1 MQRRGGPPPANGA
14 HKPRHWHLAATLL
27 CCLLV
32 RIATF
37 YLTHILQGS
46 EYTYIHQLI
55 SLEGEGTPHGGPHK
69 RGRLSH
75 PGEETRY
82 FPFNQSNET
91 KELQEYFQRNKR
103 SGNLKQKQKEK
114 IKINPKQFLIKN
126 DSMHYAFNSDVYNL
140 KYLYESDVL
149 GRLSADVYSS
159 LTVRVNPLLLKALQF
174 ALLRGGGGSGSGSG
188 ERGERGGRA
197 SSRASSRAT
206 SRATSRAAPPLNT
219 PELRFFLLICAVD
232 LLVGVLLFLIAQRLA
247 EWGAYFRYVNQDR
260 SGARQLQDERSLQNM
275 SDERNLPYA
284 LPLQWKLIDPIL
296 LTNLYLNNPLTVL
309 ANSFLSLDNLKLLLI
324 TASFYL
330 ALRRIRSEASPPHK
344 STPNLI
350 AILLVNAMLLYAT
363 SFHFIL
369 ILIGV
374 NNFVVY
380 SHQGILFKHKLKV
393 PLGSLHMLLIILQ
406 NLALLIATLAVYALL
421 LLASAYVNSGSWSF
435 LNNTLINEYKVL
447 FLLPNLGNYWYLFST
462 MFRDYYHS
470 FLFLFHFHVFL
481 YPLPLLFRLVKTP
494 LIYLKIMIS
503 IALVFHPNITVND
516 IVFSLLLLVI
526 DYERTVYAIPFAKLI
541 IILLG
546 NLGLFFVTTNL
557 WLRKNTGN
565 ANYAFFNQLIVFN
578 ITTFIITSSIKFYI
592 RVQTPERQ
600 LQEGKCIVVS
610 TEKAKFNL
618 FQTLKETFM

>member
-1 MQRRGGPPPANGA
+1 
-14 HKPRHWHLAATLL
+14 
-27 CCLLV
+27 
-32 RIATF
+32 
-37 YLTHILQGS
+37 
-46 EYTYIHQLI
+46 
-55 SLEGEGTPHGGPHK
+55 
-69 RGRLSH
+69 
-75 PGEETRY
+75 
-82 FPFNQSNET
+82 
-91 KELQEYFQRNKR
+91 
-103 SGNLKQKQKEK
+103 
-114 IKINPKQFLIKN
+114 
-126 DSMHYAFNSDVYNL
+126 MHYAFNSDVYNL

-188 ERGERGGRA
+188 ER
-197 SSRASSRAT
+197 
-206 SRATSRAAPPLNT
+206 
-219 PELRFFLLICAVD
+219 VD

-516 IVFSLLLLVI
+516 IVFSL
-526 DYERTVYAIPFAKLI
+526 I

>member
-174 ALLRGGGGSGSGSG
+174 ALLRGGGGSGSGS
-188 ERGERGGRA
+188 
-197 SSRASSRAT
+197 
-206 SRATSRAAPPLNT
+206 
-219 PELRFFLLICAVD
+219 VD

-421 LLASAYVNSGSWSF
+421 LLASAYVNSGSWVS
-435 LNNTLINEYKVL
+435 
-447 FLLPNLGNYWYLFST
+447 
-462 MFRDYYHS
+462 
-470 FLFLFHFHVFL
+470 
-481 YPLPLLFRLVKTP
+481 RLRALSSGVHRWSRSPRLTTANRVTP
-494 LIYLKIMIS
+494 LFTAS
-503 IALVFHPNITVND
+503 HH
-516 IVFSLLLLVI
+516 
-526 DYERTVYAIPFAKLI
+526 
-541 IILLG
+541 
-546 NLGLFFVTTNL
+546 
-557 WLRKNTGN
+557 
-565 ANYAFFNQLIVFN
+565 
-578 ITTFIITSSIKFYI
+578 
-592 RVQTPERQ
+592 
-600 LQEGKCIVVS
+600 C
-610 TEKAKFNL
+610 
-618 FQTLKETFM
+618 

>member
-1 MQRRGGPPPANGA
+1 MRQQGCAFFKPTKVPSLIPTKGASPSLRRGGPPPANGA

-174 ALLRGGGGSGSGSG
+174 ALLRGGGGSGSGS
-188 ERGERGGRA
+188 
-197 SSRASSRAT
+197 
-206 SRATSRAAPPLNT
+206 
-219 PELRFFLLICAVD
+219 VD

-421 LLASAYVNSGSWSF
+421 LLASAYVNSGSW
-435 LNNTLINEYKVL
+435 
-447 FLLPNLGNYWYLFST
+447 
-462 MFRDYYHS
+462 
-470 FLFLFHFHVFL
+470 
-481 YPLPLLFRLVKTP
+481 
-494 LIYLKIMIS
+494 
-503 IALVFHPNITVND
+503 
-516 IVFSLLLLVI
+516 
-526 DYERTVYAIPFAKLI
+526 
-541 IILLG
+541 
-546 NLGLFFVTTNL
+546 
-557 WLRKNTGN
+557 
-565 ANYAFFNQLIVFN
+565 
-578 ITTFIITSSIKFYI
+578 
-592 RVQTPERQ
+592 
-600 LQEGKCIVVS
+600 
-610 TEKAKFNL
+610 
-618 FQTLKETFM
+618 

>member
-1 MQRRGGPPPANGA
+1 MMNHRRGSTLAKNA

-27 CCLLV
+27 CCLVV
-32 RIATF
+32 RLTTF
-37 YLTHILQGS
+37 YVTHILHES
-46 EYTYIHQLI
+46 EYKYIDQLI
-55 SLEGEGTPHGGPHK
+55 GVDREGSPDHGGLQKRARLSHQGEGTHYLHA
-69 RGRLSH
+69 
-75 PGEETRY
+75 EQI
-82 FPFNQSNET
+82 NDT
-91 KELQEYFQRNKR
+91 KDLQEYFQRNKR
-103 SGNLKQKQKEK
+103 NRKM
-114 IKINPKQFLIKN
+114 KQFLVKH
-126 DSMHYAFNSDVYNL
+126 DSMHYSFNSDLYNL
-140 KYLYESDVL
+140 KYLYESDLL

-159 LTVRVNPLLLKALQF
+159 LTVRINPLLLKALQF
-174 ALLRGGGGSGSGSG
+174 VLFRGICKGDRNGGNAK
-188 ERGERGGRA
+188 RGA
-197 SSRASSRAT
+197 YPS
-206 SRATSRAAPPLNT
+206 PLNR
-219 PELRFFLLICAVD
+219 PEVRFFLLICAVD
-232 LLVGVLLFLIAQRLA
+232 LLIGVFLFLIVQRLA
-247 EWGAYFRYVNQDR
+247 TWEAYFRYKNQK
-260 SGARQLQDERSLQNM
+260 RSLSPQ
-275 SDERNLPYA
+275 
-284 LPLQWKLIDPIL
+284 
-296 LTNLYLNNPLTVL
+296 
-309 ANSFLSLDNLKLLLI
+309 
-324 TASFYL
+324 
-330 ALRRIRSEASPPHK
+330 RSIQ
-344 STPNLI
+344 NLI
-350 AILLVNAMLLYAT
+350 ATLVVNAMLLYVT

-369 ILIGV
+369 VLIGV
-374 NNFVVY
+374 NNLVVY
-380 SHQGILFKHKLKV
+380 IHQGIIYKHKLKV
-393 PLGSLHMLLIILQ
+393 PINSLQMFLILLQ
-406 NLALLIATLAVYALL
+406 NLALLIATLGVYALL

-494 LIYLKIMIS
+494 LIYLKIMIC

-526 DYERTVYAIPFAKLI
+526 DYKRTVYAIPFAKLI

-565 ANYAFFNQLIVFN
+565 ANYVFFNQLIVFN

-610 TEKAKFNL
+610 QEKNKFNL

>member
-1 MQRRGGPPPANGA
+1 
-14 HKPRHWHLAATLL
+14 
-27 CCLLV
+27 
-32 RIATF
+32 
-37 YLTHILQGS
+37 
-46 EYTYIHQLI
+46 
-55 SLEGEGTPHGGPHK
+55 
-69 RGRLSH
+69 
-75 PGEETRY
+75 
-82 FPFNQSNET
+82 
-91 KELQEYFQRNKR
+91 
-103 SGNLKQKQKEK
+103 
-114 IKINPKQFLIKN
+114 
-126 DSMHYAFNSDVYNL
+126 MHYAFNSDVYNL

-188 ERGERGGRA
+188 ERGER
-197 SSRASSRAT
+197 
-206 SRATSRAAPPLNT
+206 
-219 PELRFFLLICAVD
+219 VD

-516 IVFSLLLLVI
+516 IVFSL
-526 DYERTVYAIPFAKLI
+526 I